1 MENTQIRED
10 LVVTFDLNTIDH
22 LGVKLYSTIPP
33 MIAELVS
40 NAWDADAHNV
50 YLHFNDDGEKTI
62 RVRDDGRGMTFDELN
77 SQFLK
82 IGRNRRIEDH
92 SSQTPDKRPV
102 LGKKGLGKLSMFG
115 IGKRITITTIKSG
128 YRNSFRMDYD
138 RIKTSTDGVYR
149 PDIINYQV
157 KSDECEGTT
166 ILIEN
171 ISRKTSF
178 DKLAIMN
185 SLKKRFNIYSSDFRV
200 HINDQDE
207 YLIADNSVDSEQVQF
222 SWAFP
227 NDFVSLKESIPELYQ
242 FGLDKGIKGTVFT
255 SKTPVSK
262 DRRGIV
268 LFARGKLVQE
278 NDTFNERST
287 DNFFQYMFGEFH
299 VDFIDEDN
307 EIDNCSTDRKSLAWD
322 TFENDDL
329 MMLKSLLEKIVSSS
343 QSMWRTQRKAEKK
356 KRIQERGHNVDQWL
370 KGLNPAER
378 PLATK
383 LANAIIDNES
393 IDENT
398 AGEYLRCIQDMYGM
412 ESFKQFTAQL
422 DEMDA
427 LDNESAIKLLTD
439 WQMIEAKEYAKIA
452 IGRVKTIDQ
461 FERYI
466 LENASEN
473 KIIQKFLE
481 EFPWLLDPKMSRFE
495 REVTYTKML
504 KQKFPEPEDMPERN
518 RRLDFLCTNSS
529 GMIHI
534 IELKRPQIKITFK
547 ELQQITEYV
556 EFIKRQFPET
566 VGHVKGFLIS
576 DKMEMEPGIETMRRG
591 LENEGIYV
599 KSYSDLLAQAR
610 RYHQDMINTYEQFRE
625 AVDND

>member
-1 MENTQIRED
+1 MEIGQKQDE

-40 NAWDADAHNV
+40 NSWDADAHNV
-50 YLHFNDDGEKTI
+50 YLYFNDESEKTI
-62 RVRDDGRGMTFDELN
+62 RVCDDGRGMTFDELN

-82 IGRNRRIEDH
+82 IGRNRRMEDNT
-92 SSQTPDKRPV
+92 SQTPDKRPV

-115 IGKRITITTIKSG
+115 IGKCITITTTKSG
-128 YRNSFRMDYD
+128 YTNSFRMDYD
-138 RIKTSTDGVYR
+138 RIKNSTDGIYR
-149 PDIINYQV
+149 PDIIDYQV
-157 KSDECEGTT
+157 KSDNPDGTT
-166 ILIEN
+166 ILIECIN
-171 ISRKTSF
+171 RKTSF
-178 DKLAIMN
+178 DKPAIMN
-185 SLKKRFNIYSSDFRV
+185 SLKKRFHIYSSDFRV

-207 YLIADNSVDSEQVQF
+207 YLIDDNSVDSEQVQF
-222 SWAFP
+222 SWEFP
-227 NDFVSLKESIPELYQ
+227 KDFSGLKESVPELYQ
-242 FGLDKGIKGTVFT
+242 FGLDKDIKGTIFT
-255 SKTPVSK
+255 SKTPVSR

-307 EIDNCSTDRKSLAWD
+307 EVDNCSTDRKSLAWD
-322 TFENDDL
+322 TFENDEL
-329 MMLKSLLEKIVSSS
+329 MMLKSLLERIVSST
-343 QSMWRTQRKAEKK
+343 QSMWRIRRKEEKK
-356 KRIQERGHNVDQWL
+356 KRIKERGHNVDQWL
-370 KGLNPAER
+370 KDLTPAER

-383 LANAIIDNES
+383 LANAIIDNEL
-393 IDENT
+393 IDEST
-398 AGEYLRCIQDMYGM
+398 AGEYLQCIQDMYGM

-427 LDNESAIKLLTD
+427 LDDESAIKLLTD
-439 WQMIEAKEYAKIA
+439 WQTIEAKEYAKIA

-466 LENASEN
+466 QENASEN
-473 KIIQKFLE
+473 KVIQKFLE

-495 REVTYTKML
+495 REVTYTKLL

-534 IELKRPQIKITFK
+534 IELKRPQIKITYK

-556 EFIKRQFPET
+556 EFIKRQYPDT
-566 VGHVKGFLIS
+566 VGRVKGFLIS
-576 DKMEMEPGIETMRRG
+576 DKMEMEPAAETMRRA
-591 LENEGIYV
+591 LESEGIYV

-610 RYHQDMINTYEQFRE
+610 RYHQDMIETYELFRS
-625 AVDND
+625 